1 MLLRGLGARYD
12 YRVDVWALGCVLVC
26 LATAS
31 RLPYPDDVVDDVKLI
46 KKIASGAVR
55 PLLPASSVLFS
66 CARSCCQLEA
76 ADRPK
81 ADETLAQ
88 LDRAMM
94 RVETMK
100 SRAEARRG
108 SA

>member
-1 MLLRGLGARYD
+1 MQLAKLARAWFEEQD
-12 YRVDVWALGCVLVC
+12 KTDLVVER
-26 LATAS
+26 APGTQIG
-31 RLPYPDDVVDDVKLI
+31 YVNVKLI

-88 LDRAMM
+88 LDRAML

-100 SRAEARRG
+100 SRAEARK
-108 SA
+108 